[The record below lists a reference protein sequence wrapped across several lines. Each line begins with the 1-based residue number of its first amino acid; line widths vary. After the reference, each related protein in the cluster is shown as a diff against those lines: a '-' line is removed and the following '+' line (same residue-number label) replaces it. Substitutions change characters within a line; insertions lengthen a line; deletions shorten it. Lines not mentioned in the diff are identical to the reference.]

1 MISLSPADLDELDR
15 FCLELDEELREPVI
29 TATAL
34 GLGFAQRHEI
44 SLRVPLG
51 GLEPHKLIDAGATP
65 APATNLTGGPFLQ
78 RPSHRPTSL
87 ADSPVIPLCPWCAW
101 ERAANGHG
109 SAARANQCVRVQSC
123 ARHSEL
129 GSGAGERGPGRNVN
143 ALGQSVA
150 IEPAQ
155 TRCGSDAPPVACS
168 PNPNAGVVPAYPG
181 GRWKRC

>member
-1 MISLSPADLDELDR
+1 MSRADLDELDR
-15 FCLELDEELREPVI
+15 FCLELEDERRAPVI
-29 TATAL
+29 TATAW
-34 GLGFAQRHEI
+34 GLGFTQQSI
-44 SLRVPLG
+44 
-51 GLEPHKLIDAGATP
+51 
-65 APATNLTGGPFLQ
+65 LTGGPFLQ
-78 RPSHRPTSL
+78 RPSPRPTSL
-87 ADSPVIPLCPWCAW
+87 ADSPVTLCPWCAW
-101 ERAANGHG
+101 ERAASGHG
-109 SAARANQCVRVQSC
+109 PAARANQCVRVQSC

-129 GSGAGERGPGRNVN
+129 GSGAGERGPGRNVD